1 VDDFVLKVYMIPG
14 ELAQLAGAQAE
25 RDRQHEERFEPSVF
39 ICVGVESEF
48 RAAEPVPLE
57 NTIRPVACGLV
68 VASGGVRVFVDQAV
82 QDGFS
87 ADPLDIEVSHGGW
100 GSVVSGIGDM
110 LSNALMRPGA
120 VVVRLVFGQ
129 DGAQVG
135 LAEDQH
141 AVEELAAQGADKAF
155 AGRVH
160 PRSLNGAPEN
170 PGADSLEDGV
180 EGLGEV

>member
-1 VDDFVLKVYMIPG
+1 
-14 ELAQLAGAQAE
+14 
-25 RDRQHEERFEPSVF
+25 
-39 ICVGVESEF
+39 
-48 RAAEPVPLE
+48 
-57 NTIRPVACGLV
+57 
-68 VASGGVRVFVDQAV
+68 VRVFVDQAV

-110 LSNALMRPGA
+110 LGNALMRPGA

-180 EGLGEV
+180 ERLGEVRSAVADQEPEALEPLAESEGEVAGLLDGPFGGGMGNGTCRARCSRLSW

>member
-1 VDDFVLKVYMIPG
+1 MIPG

-87 ADPLDIEVSHGGW
+87 ADPLVSRSVMAGG
-100 GSVVSGIGDM
+100 GASYLASGTCWAM
-110 LSNALMRPGA
+110 P
-120 VVVRLVFGQ
+120 
-129 DGAQVG
+129 
-135 LAEDQH
+135 
-141 AVEELAAQGADKAF
+141 
-155 AGRVH
+155 
-160 PRSLNGAPEN
+160 
-170 PGADSLEDGV
+170 
-180 EGLGEV
+180 